1 MIELLIVLLV
11 FIGSTTFV
19 LFGLSGGFEKTF
31 SRKKNQIKNKAV
43 GNGTST

>member
-11 FIGSTTFV
+11 FISITTFV

-31 SRKKNQIKNKAV
+31 KRKKKSDTEH
-43 GNGTST
+43 GGW

>member
-11 FIGSTTFV
+11 FISSTTFV

-31 SRKKNQIKNKAV
+31 SRKKKSDKAQ
-43 GNGTST
+43 GGW